1 MWEGRFI
8 TAVREGHWEYV
19 RRSRGIRAA
28 VILAETHEGEII
40 LVEQDRI
47 PIGRRFFDI
56 ADFIFIVVAD
66 EARRKFQAAA
76 ARELEEE
83 TGYRAAHMQ
92 PLGEYY
98 SSPGMVAESFTL
110 VRASGLTRV
119 GEGGGVEGDDIVVH
133 LVPRADVVSFSE
145 QKRDEGV
152 GIDVRLLLRMGMPG
166 HPAAPGIQRQSRRQ
180 QGGRTGTG

>member
-28 VILAETHEGEII
+28 VILAETDAGEML
-40 LVEQDRI
+40 LVEQHRI
-47 PIGRRFFDI
+47 PIGRRCLELPAGLIGD
-56 ADFIFIVVAD
+56 DHGGKDDNV
-66 EARRKFQAAA
+66 EKAA

-83 TGYRAAHMQ
+83 TGYRADHIQ

-110 VRASGLTRV
+110 VRASGLTKV
-119 GEGGGVEGDDIVVH
+119 GDGGGIEGEEILVH
-133 LVPRADVVSFSE
+133 RVPRADVVSFIE
-145 QKRDEGV
+145 EKRDEGV
-152 GIDVRLLLRMGMPG
+152 GIDVRLLLLLGSEYLR
-166 HPAAPGIQRQSRRQ
+166 
-180 QGGRTGTG
+180 

>member
-8 TAVREGHWEYV
+8 TAVREGNWEYV

-28 VILAETHEGEII
+28 VILAETDAGESL

-47 PIGRRFFDI
+47 PIGRRCLELPAGLVGD
-56 ADFIFIVVAD
+56 DD
-66 EARRKFQAAA
+66 ENEIGNVEEAA

-119 GEGGGVEGDDIVVH
+119 GEGGGVEGEDIVVH
-133 LVPRADVVSFSE
+133 HVPRADVVSFIE

-152 GIDVRLLLRMGMPG
+152 GIDVRLLLLLGSEYLR
-166 HPAAPGIQRQSRRQ
+166 
-180 QGGRTGTG
+180 

>member
-47 PIGRRFFDI
+47 PIGRRCLELPAGLVGGD
-56 ADFIFIVVAD
+56 D
-66 EARRKFQAAA
+66 ENEIGNVEEAA

-83 TGYRAAHMQ
+83 TGYRAAHMR

-119 GEGGGVEGDDIVVH
+119 GEGGGVEGEDIVVH
-133 LVPRADVVSFSE
+133 LVPRADVVSFIE

-152 GIDVRLLLRMGMPG
+152 GIDVRLLLLLGSEYLR
-166 HPAAPGIQRQSRRQ
+166 
-180 QGGRTGTG
+180 